1 MTRMILIVNR
11 ILEGVLITLM
21 ALMTLNVLWQIFTR
35 FVLGDPSS
43 YTEEIAR
50 FLLIWVGLLGASY
63 TAGAKKHLAIDILS
77 NRLSGAAREYLEIF
91 IDLSLLAF
99 AMLVLVIG
107 GARLVYLTLS
117 LRQSSAA
124 LQIPLGI
131 VYLVIPVSG
140 ILIVFYALDSLR
152 RAVSS
157 RPHREKSTTHGGET
171 RAQ

>member
-1 MTRMILIVNR
+1 MAI
-11 ILEGVLITLM
+11 M
-21 ALMTLNVLWQIFTR
+21 ALMTVNVLWQIFTR
-35 FVLGDPSS
+35 FILGDPSS

-63 TAGAKKHLAIDILS
+63 TAGAKKHLAIDILGT
-77 NRLSGAAREYLEIF
+77 RLREGAREYLGIF

-99 AMLVLVIG
+99 ALLVMVIG

-140 ILIVFYALDSLR
+140 FLIILYALDSLR
-152 RAVSS
+152 TAIPLRSRRHAFTRRGEESS
-157 RPHREKSTTHGGET
+157 AERR
-171 RAQ
+171 